1 MTGLSIAFL
10 RRRVAH
16 ILKPSI
22 PPPPCQDSAEIAEA
36 CCRLIA
42 QMEKVGQASHR
53 ARREVDELARL
64 CAGLHG
70 SIARMKCRANVEEGP
85 FTE

>member
-1 MTGLSIAFL
+1 MTGLTLTFL

-22 PPPPCQDSAEIAEA
+22 APPPCQDSADLAEA
-36 CCRLIA
+36 CGRLME
-42 QMEKVGQASHR
+42 QMEKVGQISHR

-64 CAGLHG
+64 CAGLHT
-70 SIARMKCRANVEEGP
+70 SIARMKCRANAEVRQL
-85 FTE
+85 TE